1 VRFATVE
8 SSKSTFEER
17 LAEMGRQNDR
27 LEAKARA
34 GGGEAESRVQ
44 RQLGALRQQE
54 ASARAA
60 AHEGAEAFDEKF
72 EQFEARFRVAQSS
85 LATDLADNQEKF
97 ADAVEDELHS
107 WDTYFERLQAQT
119 ALRAAS
125 AREQS
130 EAAISDL
137 RRRRNTLAERLAD
150 GRTASGEAW
159 DEQKKRI
166 AAARDDLERKA
177 DEISA
182 KFN

>member
-1 VRFATVE
+1 MPTT
-8 SSKSTFEER
+8 TFEER
-17 LAEMGRQNDR
+17 LAEMGHQIEG

-34 GGGEAESRVQ
+34 GGGEAKSRIQ

-60 AHEGAEAFDEKF
+60 AHEGAESFDEKF

-85 LATDLADNQEKF
+85 LAADLADDRKKF
-97 ADAVEDELHS
+97 ADAVENELHS

-119 ALRAAS
+119 AMRAAS

-137 RRRRNTLAERLAD
+137 RRRRNALAEQVAD
-150 GRTASGEAW
+150 ARSASGDAW
-159 DEQKKRI
+159 DERTKRI

-177 DEISA
+177 DEVSA

>member
-1 VRFATVE
+1 MPTTTV
-8 SSKSTFEER
+8 EER
-17 LAEMGRQNDR
+17 LAEIDRQIDG
-27 LEAKARA
+27 LDAKARA
-34 GGGEAESRVQ
+34 GGGDAKSRIQ

-60 AHEGAEAFDEKF
+60 AHERAGAFDERF
-72 EQFEARFRVAQSS
+72 EQFEARFQVAQSS
-85 LATDLADNQEKF
+85 LATDLADNRKKF
-97 ADAVEDELHS
+97 ADAVENELHS

-150 GRTASGEAW
+150 ARAASGDEW

-166 AAARDDLERKA
+166 AAARDDLERTA
-177 DEISA
+177 DEVSA

>member
-1 VRFATVE
+1 MPT
-8 SSKSTFEER
+8 TTIEER
-17 LAEMGRQNDR
+17 LAEIGRQIDG

-34 GGGEAESRVQ
+34 GGGEAKSRIQ
-44 RQLGALRQQE
+44 RQLGPLRQQE

-60 AHEGAEAFDEKF
+60 AQEGTETFDERF
-72 EQFEARFRVAQSS
+72 GQFEARFHVAQSS
-85 LATDLADNQEKF
+85 LAAELANSRTKF
-97 ADAVEDELHS
+97 ADAVENELHF

-177 DEISA
+177 DEVSA

>member
-1 VRFATVE
+1 MPT
-8 SSKSTFEER
+8 TTIEER
-17 LAEMGRQNDR
+17 LAEMGRQIDG
-27 LEAKARA
+27 LEVKARA
-34 GGGEAESRVQ
+34 GGDEARSRIQ

-60 AHEGAEAFDEKF
+60 AHDGAAAFDERF

-85 LATDLADNQEKF
+85 LAAELADNRNKF
-97 ADAVEDELHS
+97 ADAVENELHS

-119 ALRAAS
+119 EMRAAS

-137 RRRRNTLAERLAD
+137 RRRRNTLAGQLAEA
-150 GRTASGEAW
+150 RTASGETW
-159 DEQKKRI
+159 DEQKQRI

-177 DEISA
+177 DEVSA
-182 KFN
+182 KFK

>member
-1 VRFATVE
+1 MPTT
-8 SSKSTFEER
+8 TFEER
-17 LAEMGRQNDR
+17 LAEIGHQIDG

-34 GGGEAESRVQ
+34 GGGGAKSRIQ
-44 RQLGALRQQE
+44 RQLGVLRQQE
-54 ASARAA
+54 ASVRAA

-85 LATDLADNQEKF
+85 LAADLAENHKKF
-97 ADAVEDELHS
+97 ADAVENELHS

-130 EAAISDL
+130 EAAISEL
-137 RRRRNTLAERLAD
+137 RRRRNSLAEQLAD
-150 GRTASGEAW
+150 SRSASGDVW

-166 AAARDDLERKA
+166 AAARDDLERMA
-177 DEISA
+177 DEVSA

>member
-1 VRFATVE
+1 
-8 SSKSTFEER
+8 
-17 LAEMGRQNDR
+17 
-27 LEAKARA
+27 
-34 GGGEAESRVQ
+34 
-44 RQLGALRQQE
+44 
-54 ASARAA
+54 
-60 AHEGAEAFDEKF
+60 
-72 EQFEARFRVAQSS
+72 VAQSS
-85 LATDLADNQEKF
+85 LAADLANNRKKF
-97 ADAVEDELHS
+97 ADAVENEMHD
-107 WDTYFERLQAQT
+107 WDTYLERLQAQT

-177 DEISA
+177 DEVSA

>member
-1 VRFATVE
+1 MPTT
-8 SSKSTFEER
+8 TFEER
-17 LAEMGRQNDR
+17 LAEMGHQIDG
-27 LEAKARA
+27 LETKARA
-34 GGGEAESRVQ
+34 GGAEARSRIQ

-60 AHEGAEAFDEKF
+60 AQEGAEAFDEKF

-85 LATDLADNQEKF
+85 LAADLADNRRNF
-97 ADAVEDELHS
+97 ADAIEDELHS

-119 ALRAAS
+119 AIRAAS

-137 RRRRNTLAERLAD
+137 RRRRNTLAEQLAD
-150 GRTASGEAW
+150 ARSASEDAW
-159 DEQKKRI
+159 DEQRKRI

-177 DEISA
+177 DEVSA

>member
-1 VRFATVE
+1 MPTTTV
-8 SSKSTFEER
+8 EER
-17 LAEMGRQNDR
+17 LAEIARQIDG

-34 GGGEAESRVQ
+34 GGGEAKSRIQ

-60 AHEGAEAFDEKF
+60 AHEGDEAFEERF
-72 EQFEARFRVAQSS
+72 EQFEARFQVAQSS
-85 LATDLADNQEKF
+85 LAADVADNRTKF
-97 ADAVEDELHS
+97 ADGVENELHS

-119 ALRAAS
+119 AIRAAS

-137 RRRRNTLAERLAD
+137 RRRRNTLAEQLAD
-150 GRTASGEAW
+150 ARSASEDAW
-159 DEQKKRI
+159 DEQRKRI

-177 DEISA
+177 DEVSA
-182 KFN
+182 RFN

>member
-1 VRFATVE
+1 MPTTTV
-8 SSKSTFEER
+8 EER
-17 LAEMGRQNDR
+17 LAEMGRQVDG

-34 GGGEAESRVQ
+34 GGGQAKSRIQ

-60 AHEGAEAFDEKF
+60 AHEGTEAFDEKF

-85 LATDLADNQEKF
+85 LAADLASNRKKF
-97 ADAVEDELHS
+97 ADAVENELHS

-150 GRTASGEAW
+150 ARSASGEAW
-159 DEQKKRI
+159 DEQKQRI

-177 DEISA
+177 DEVSA

>member
-1 VRFATVE
+1 MPTTTV
-8 SSKSTFEER
+8 EER
-17 LAEMGRQNDR
+17 LAEMGRQVDG
-27 LEAKARA
+27 LEAEARA
-34 GGGEAESRVQ
+34 GGGEAKSLIQ

-60 AHEGAEAFDEKF
+60 AHKGTEAFDEKF

-85 LATDLADNQEKF
+85 LAADLADNRKKF
-97 ADAVEDELHS
+97 VDAVENELHS
-107 WDTYFERLQAQT
+107 WDIYFERLQAQT

-150 GRTASGEAW
+150 APSASANAW

-166 AAARDDLERKA
+166 ASARNDLERKA
-177 DEISA
+177 DEVSA

>member
-1 VRFATVE
+1 MPTT
-8 SSKSTFEER
+8 TFEER
-17 LAEMGRQNDR
+17 LAEMGHQIDV

-34 GGGEAESRVQ
+34 GGADARSRIQ

-85 LATDLADNQEKF
+85 LAADLADSRKNF
-97 ADAVEDELHS
+97 ADAIEDELHS

-119 ALRAAS
+119 AIRAAS

-137 RRRRNTLAERLAD
+137 RRRRNTLAEQLAD
-150 GRTASGEAW
+150 ARSASEDAW
-159 DEQKKRI
+159 DEQRKRI

-177 DEISA
+177 DEVSA
-182 KFN
+182 RFN

>member
-1 VRFATVE
+1 MPTT
-8 SSKSTFEER
+8 TFEER
-17 LAEMGRQNDR
+17 LAEMGRQIDG
-27 LEAKARA
+27 LEAQARA
-34 GGGEAESRVQ
+34 GQGEAKSRIQ
-44 RQLGALRQQE
+44 RQLGVLRQQE
-54 ASARAA
+54 ASARSATQA
-60 AHEGAEAFDEKF
+60 GAEAFDEKF

-85 LATDLADNQEKF
+85 QAADLADDHKTF
-97 ADAVEDELHS
+97 GDAVENELHT

-150 GRTASGEAW
+150 ARAASGDEW

-166 AAARDDLERKA
+166 AAARDDLERTA
-177 DEISA
+177 DEVSA

>member
-1 VRFATVE
+1 MPTTTV
-8 SSKSTFEER
+8 EER
-17 LAEMGRQNDR
+17 LAEIGRQIDT

-34 GGGEAESRVQ
+34 GGSEEKARIQ

-60 AHEGAEAFDEKF
+60 AREGADAFDERF
-72 EQFEARFRVAQSS
+72 EQFEARFHVAQSS
-85 LATDLADNQEKF
+85 LAADLADNRKRF
-97 ADAVEDELHS
+97 TDAVESEVQS

-119 ALRAAS
+119 AMRAAS
-125 AREQS
+125 VREQS

-137 RRRRNTLAERLAD
+137 RRRRNTLAEQLAD
-150 GRTASGEAW
+150 ARTASGEAW
-159 DEQKKRI
+159 DEQKQRI

-177 DEISA
+177 DEVSA

>member
-1 VRFATVE
+1 MPTT
-8 SSKSTFEER
+8 TFEER
-17 LAEMGRQNDR
+17 LAEMGHQIDG
-27 LEAKARA
+27 LETKARA
-34 GGGEAESRVQ
+34 GEGEAKSRIQ

-54 ASARAA
+54 ASAHAA
-60 AHEGAEAFDEKF
+60 AHDGAEAFDEKF

-85 LATDLADNQEKF
+85 LAADLADNHKKF
-97 ADAVEDELHS
+97 ADALENELHS

-137 RRRRNTLAERLAD
+137 RRRRNILAEQLAD
-150 GRTASGEAW
+150 SRSASGEAW

-177 DEISA
+177 DEVSA

>member
-1 VRFATVE
+1 MPT
-8 SSKSTFEER
+8 TTIEER
-17 LAEMGRQNDR
+17 LAEMGRQIEG
-27 LEAKARA
+27 LETKARA
-34 GGGEAESRVQ
+34 GGGEAKSRIQ

-72 EQFEARFRVAQSS
+72 GQFEARFRVAQSS
-85 LATDLADNQEKF
+85 LAADLAKNHKKF
-97 ADAVEDELHS
+97 AEAVEKELHS

-150 GRTASGEAW
+150 GRTASGEGWA
-159 DEQKKRI
+159 EQKKRI

-177 DEISA
+177 DEVSA

>member
-1 VRFATVE
+1 MPTT
-8 SSKSTFEER
+8 TFEER
-17 LAEMGRQNDR
+17 LAEMGRQIDG
-27 LEAKARA
+27 LEAMARA
-34 GGGEAESRVQ
+34 GGGEAKSRIQ

-85 LATDLADNQEKF
+85 LAADLADNHKKF
-97 ADAVEDELHS
+97 ADALENELHS
-107 WDTYFERLQAQT
+107 WDTYFER
-119 ALRAAS
+119 AAS
-125 AREQS
+125 ARELS
-130 EAAISDL
+130 ESAISDL
-137 RRRRNTLAERLAD
+137 RRRRNTLAEQLA
-150 GRTASGEAW
+150 GARSASEDAW

-177 DEISA
+177 DEVSA

>member
-1 VRFATVE
+1 MPTT
-8 SSKSTFEER
+8 TFDER
-17 LAEMGRQNDR
+17 LAEMSHQIDG
-27 LEAKARA
+27 LEAEARS
-34 GGGEAESRVQ
+34 GGGEAKSRIR

-60 AHEGAEAFDEKF
+60 SLEGAEAFDEKF

-85 LATDLADNQEKF
+85 LAADLADNHKKF
-97 ADAVEDELHS
+97 ADALENELHS

-137 RRRRNTLAERLAD
+137 RRRRNTLAEQLAD
-150 GRTASGEAW
+150 ARSASGEAW
-159 DEQKKRI
+159 DEQEKRI

-177 DEISA
+177 DEVSA

>member
-1 VRFATVE
+1 MPTTTV
-8 SSKSTFEER
+8 EER
-17 LAEMGRQNDR
+17 LAEIARQIDG

-34 GGGEAESRVQ
+34 GGGEEKPRIQ

-60 AHEGAEAFDEKF
+60 AHEGAEAFDERF

-85 LATDLADNQEKF
+85 VAADLADNRRKF
-97 ADAVEDELHS
+97 AEAVEKELHS

-119 ALRAAS
+119 AMRAAS

-130 EAAISDL
+130 ESAISDL
-137 RRRRNTLAERLAD
+137 RRRRNTLAEQLAD
-150 GRTASGEAW
+150 ARTASGEAW
-159 DEQKKRI
+159 NERKQRI

-177 DEISA
+177 DEVSA
-182 KFN
+182 NFE

>member
-1 VRFATVE
+1 MPTTTV
-8 SSKSTFEER
+8 EER
-17 LAEMGRQNDR
+17 LAEMGRQIDG
-27 LEAKARA
+27 LEARARA
-34 GGGEAESRVQ
+34 GGGDEKSRIQ

-60 AHEGAEAFDEKF
+60 AFEGAEAFDERF
-72 EQFEARFRVAQSS
+72 EQFGARFHVAQSS
-85 LATDLADNQEKF
+85 LAAELANNRTKF
-97 ADAVEDELHS
+97 ADAVENELQS

-137 RRRRNTLAERLAD
+137 RRRRNTLADRLAD

-159 DEQKKRI
+159 EEQKKRI
-166 AAARDDLERKA
+166 AEARDDLERKA
-177 DEISA
+177 DEVSA

>member
-1 VRFATVE
+1 MPTRTV
-8 SSKSTFEER
+8 EER
-17 LAEMGRQNDR
+17 LADIGRQIDG

-34 GGGEAESRVQ
+34 GGGEAKSLIQ

-60 AHEGAEAFDEKF
+60 AHEGTEAFDEKF

-85 LATDLADNQEKF
+85 LAADLADNRKKF
-97 ADAVEDELHS
+97 ADAVENELHS

-119 ALRAAS
+119 ALRAAN

-130 EAAISDL
+130 EAAISDR

-150 GRTASGEAW
+150 ARNASGEAW
-159 DEQKKRI
+159 DEQKMRI

-177 DEISA
+177 DDVSA

>member
-1 VRFATVE
+1 MPT
-8 SSKSTFEER
+8 TTIEER
-17 LAEMGRQNDR
+17 LAEMGHQIDG

-34 GGGEAESRVQ
+34 GGGEAKSRIQ

-60 AHEGAEAFDEKF
+60 AHEGAGAFDERF
-72 EQFEARFRVAQSS
+72 EQFEARFHVAQSS
-85 LATDLADNQEKF
+85 LAADLANNRKKF
-97 ADAVEDELHS
+97 ADAVENEMHS
-107 WDTYFERLQAQT
+107 WDTYLERLQAQT

-125 AREQS
+125 ARDQS

-150 GRTASGEAW
+150 GRTASGDAW
-159 DEQKKRI
+159 DEQKKGI

-177 DEISA
+177 DEVSA